1 MSCIRLKICEVA
13 FYDLFVQLQST
24 ELNCVYI
31 GADCCEAYLWEE
43 EDEDVELVGV
53 LFRKLSK
60 KLTPLDIILE
70 KLRLR
75 LRPKRG
81 LKII

>member
-1 MSCIRLKICEVA
+1 MYSQR
-13 FYDLFVQLQST
+13 
-24 ELNCVYI
+24 LNCVNVREAYY
-31 GADCCEAYLWEE
+31 EAYLWEE
-43 EDEDVELVGV
+43 EEEDVELVGV
-53 LFRKLSK
+53 LFRRLSK